1 MNFSSQVVVESGK
14 IPFAGL
20 SPCDGDVEIDRVIAE
35 DIDIPRYPEQSLKD
49 IIELLPHAERR
60 RVEIDNS
67 FVAGN
72 GIVDTDSVQ
81 STVEETESMG
91 ADMKEFPS
99 GSRESVYDV
108 GRKEPTQRAHD
119 VAAIVDPR
127 REALA
132 ALGQPVDYHW
142 QIGGG
147 DYAIVNPTDWYYKA
161 HQTLEK
167 HGERRP
173 IGWVEFDDYGG
184 AVDLYVLL
192 PSQRFMPLSVDDED
206 REPVYLGF
214 HSGYRFDGSRSLD
227 YELFGYDL
235 EQGVGYWGLGQRK
248 SQPHRGNVMSYAGD
262 WWESGYED
270 IQEATSIDGGLLSA
284 INDASDLKLDF
295 GEDGAWSPAEF
306 VEHVGLPTTY
316 AEEIADRALQMA
328 GDPDLV
334 SIWNFYININAV
346 IDSVY
351 SGENKSRNSM
361 TFQGYT
367 RTARKLLQNPKQEI
381 NRARRSYAE
390 GTEGES
396 VPDSQRTLGESVD
409 DIASVVQD
417 ESELSD
423 VERMTVTKEVQ
434 KRLGESNP

>member
-1 MNFSSQVVVESGK
+1 MSLSSQVIVESGK
-14 IPFAGL
+14 VPFAGL
-20 SPCDGDVEIDRVIAE
+20 SPCDGDIEVDRVIAE

-72 GIVDTDSVQ
+72 GIVDTDGVQ
-81 STVEETESMG
+81 AQVEETESMG
-91 ADMKEFPS
+91 ADMQAFPS
-99 GSRESVYDV
+99 KPDESVFDV
-108 GRKEPTQRAHD
+108 GRQDPTQPARD

-173 IGWVEFDDYGG
+173 IGWVEFSDYGG
-184 AVDLYVLL
+184 AVDLYVLF
-192 PSQRFMPLSVDDED
+192 PSQRVMPLSADDED

-227 YELFGYDL
+227 FELFGYDL
-235 EQGVGYWGLGQRK
+235 ERGTGYWGLGKRK
-248 SQPHRGNVMSYAGD
+248 SQPHRGDVMSYAGD
-262 WWESGYED
+262 WWESGYETVQD
-270 IQEATSIDGGLLSA
+270 AASVDGGLLSA
-284 INDASDLKLDF
+284 VSGAAELKLDF
-295 GEDGAWSPAEF
+295 ADDDTWSPTEF
-306 VEHVGLPTTY
+306 IEHVGLPTTY
-316 AEEIADRALQMA
+316 AEEIADRALGMA
-328 GDPDLV
+328 GDPDRV
-334 SIWNFYININAV
+334 SVWNFYVNTNAV

-351 SGENKSRNSM
+351 SSENKSRNSM

-367 RTARKLLQNPKQEI
+367 RTARKLLHNPEQEI

-390 GTEGES
+390 ATDGKS

-409 DIASVVQD
+409 DIASVVRD

-423 VERMTVTKEVQ
+423 LERMTTTKEIQ
-434 KRLGESNP
+434 KRLGESES